1 MKKIEAKGPIR
12 TVVSRYM
19 PAVAVCAMAMIG
31 LVACADERV
40 IELEATVETVE
51 RSIDAMSAVNRDL
64 KTENAELRK
73 RLETM
78 DAMLEHSKGIDS
90 KGDTG
95 QTDKVQWSKKE
106 GEHIDRTARLAEEAS
121 GVVHYIEHAGR
132 GDTTVLV
139 TPEDFLDGETPLIVS
154 LHGFGG
160 NSADYAAYFPLHK
173 RVNSHGF
180 ALLMPTGS
188 RNAEGY
194 RFWNPT
200 DECCRGGKSGED
212 DVAYLTELVAN
223 ASEIRDFGPIFFFGY
238 SNGGFMAHH
247 MACKGLPGL
256 RAVVSLAGTS
266 YVDDSSCDGAPPVSV
281 LQIHGTDDRVIMFE
295 GEPANVEHQID
306 GESAFYL
313 GAEEIVTRWAR
324 RAGCDWPGVLVPYET
339 LDLDEWVPGAEIQ
352 MFRIDEGC
360 TDGISIELWEGV
372 GSSHS
377 PGYGDDFID
386 AVLDW
391 LLAE

>member
-1 MKKIEAKGPIR
+1 MKKIESKVPIR

-51 RSIDAMSAVNRDL
+51 RSIDALSAVNRDL

-95 QTDKVQWSKKE
+95 QTDKAQWLKKE
-106 GEHIDRTARLAEEAS
+106 GEHIDRTARLAEEAG

-132 GDTTVLV
+132 GDTTVLL

-160 NSADYAAYFPLHK
+160 NSADHAEYFPLHK

-180 ALLMPTGS
+180 TLLMPTGS

-200 DECCRGGKSGED
+200 DECCQGGKSGED

-266 YVDDSSCDGAPPVSV
+266 YVDEASCEGSSPVSV
-281 LQIHGTDDRVIMFE
+281 LHIHGTDDGVIKFE
-295 GEPANVEHQID
+295 GDATEADSRAD
-306 GESAFYL
+306 GESAFYV
-313 GAEEIVTRWAR
+313 GAQEMVARWSR
-324 RAGCDWPGVLVPYET
+324 MAGCEWPEDLEPYAMV
-339 LDLDEWVPGAEIQ
+339 DLDSWVDGLETNLY
-352 MFRIDEGC
+352 RLESGC
-360 TDGISIELWEGV
+360 ADGLSIELWEGV

-377 PGYGDDFID
+377 PGYGEAFID

-391 LLAE
+391 LLAQ

>member
-1 MKKIEAKGPIR
+1 MKKIEAKVPIR
-12 TVVSRYM
+12 IVVRRYM

-51 RSIDAMSAVNRDL
+51 RSIDALSAVNRDL

-95 QTDKVQWSKKE
+95 QTDKAQWSKKE
-106 GEHIDRTARLAEEAS
+106 GEHIDRTARLAEEAG
-121 GVVHYIEHAGR
+121 GVVHYIEHVGR

-139 TPEDFLDGETPLIVS
+139 TPRDFLDGETPLIVS

-160 NSADYAAYFPLHK
+160 NSADHAAYFPLHK

-188 RNAEGY
+188 RNAEGFP
-194 RFWNPT
+194 FWNPT
-200 DECCRGGKSGED
+200 DECCQGGKSGED
-212 DVAYLTELVAN
+212 DVGYLKELVAN

-266 YVDDSSCDGAPPVSV
+266 YVDEASCEGSSPVSV
-281 LQIHGTDDRVIMFE
+281 LHIHGTDDGVIKFEGDSTAADSRAE
-295 GEPANVEHQID
+295 GEPA
-306 GESAFYL
+306 FYV
-313 GAEEIVTRWAR
+313 GAREMVAR
-324 RAGCDWPGVLVPYET
+324 SSRMAGCEWPEDLEPYAKV
-339 LDLDEWVPGAEIQ
+339 DLDDWFDGLETNLYRLETDCA
-352 MFRIDEGC
+352 DEL
-360 TDGISIELWEGV
+360 SIELWEGV
-372 GSSHS
+372 GSGHS
-377 PGYGDDFID
+377 PGYGDAFID

-391 LLAE
+391 LLAQ

>member
-1 MKKIEAKGPIR
+1 MKKIDSKVPIR
-12 TVVSRYM
+12 IVVRRYM
-19 PAVAVCAMAMIG
+19 PAVAICAMAMIG

-51 RSIDAMSAVNRDL
+51 RSIDAMSAVNRGL

-78 DAMLEHSKGIDS
+78 DAMLEHSKVIDP
-90 KGDTG
+90 KGDTA
-95 QTDKVQWSKKE
+95 QTDKAQWSKKE
-106 GEHIDRTARLAEEAS
+106 GEHIDRTARLAEEAG

-160 NSADYAAYFPLHK
+160 NSADHAAYFPLHK

-188 RNAEGY
+188 RNSEGFP
-194 RFWNPT
+194 FWNPT
-200 DECCRGGKSGED
+200 DECCQGGKSGED
-212 DVAYLTELVAN
+212 DVGYLKELVAN
-223 ASEIRDFGPIFFFGY
+223 ANEIRDFGPIFFFGY